1 MKNLRV
7 LSFVLALLALA
18 FFASCTS
25 TTSVVTVNSGKN
37 GTAATGSGLKIA
49 VANWT
54 GGVITISDILE
65 EDADQ
70 IPLGG
75 GFTKVGSGFIWVPGG
90 QTTSSTVITFP
101 IAGTYS
107 DGAELNLMWFDVEH
121 QTWISFAGVKA
132 VVDGSTAIVTLPLGA
147 SGLGGNFAIAG

>member
-1 MKNLRV
+1 MKTFSV
-7 LSFVLALLALA
+7 LITVLALLAA
-18 FFASCTS
+18 FLLASCATS
-25 TTSVVTVNSGKN
+25 TSVVKVNSGKN
-37 GTAATGSGLKIA
+37 GTAATGSGLKIV
-49 VANWT
+49 VAGWT

-75 GFTKVGSGFIWVPGG
+75 GATKVGQGFIWVPGG

-101 IAGTYS
+101 ISGTYN
-107 DGAELNLMWFDVEH
+107 DGTLLNLMWFDVEH
-121 QTWISFAGVKA
+121 QVWISFAGVTA
-132 VVDGSTAIVTLPLGA
+132 VVDGSTAVVTLPLGA